1 MLHQMNRLFFVFFCF
16 LFFLPVGNAQIL
28 STKLSKTKPETR
40 NMLNQPNKNN
50 FQYLF
55 YRFLIGFL
63 FVFSFAYCQFSRV
76 VPGMFRGRSG
86 CVPRERLWS
95 FIGWTGCNP
104 MFLCSEDFS
113 TCRAIQYNTFLL
125 TQRPRLPNSAH
136 SVLHFKCQLKQ
147 SDSYAIFNWFGVY
160 FCFR

>member
-16 LFFLPVGNAQIL
+16 FFLPVGNAQIL

>member
-1 MLHQMNRLFFVFFCF
+1 MLHQMSQFFLCF
-16 LFFLPVGNAQIL
+16 FFLPVGNAQIL
-28 STKLSKTKPETR
+28 STKLSKTKPGTR
-40 NMLNQPNKNN
+40 NTLNQPNKNN
-50 FQYLF
+50 FQCLF
-55 YRFLIGFL
+55 YRFLIFLGFL

-86 CVPRERLWS
+86 CVPRERFRS
-95 FIGWTGCNP
+95 FIGWTGCNI

-113 TCRAIQYNTFLL
+113 TCRARQYNIFLL
-125 TQRPRLPNSAH
+125 IQRPKLPNSAH
-136 SVLHFKCQLKQ
+136 SVLHFKRQLKQ

>member
-1 MLHQMNRLFFVFFCF
+1 MNRLFFVFCS
-16 LFFLPVGNAQIL
+16 FFLPVGNAQIL
-28 STKLSKTKPETR
+28 SPRLSKTKPGTR
-40 NMLNQPNKNN
+40 NTLNQTNKNN

-55 YRFLIGFL
+55 YRFVIGFL
-63 FVFSFAYCQFSRV
+63 FVFSFAYCQFSMV

-86 CVPRERLWS
+86 CIPRERFRN

-113 TCRAIQYNTFLL
+113 TCRARQYNTFLL
-125 TQRPRLPNSAH
+125 TQRPKLPKSTH
-136 SVLHFKCQLKQ
+136 SVLHFKRQLKQ

>member
-1 MLHQMNRLFFVFFCF
+1 M
-16 LFFLPVGNAQIL
+16 GNAQIL

-55 YRFLIGFL
+55 YRFLIEFL

-86 CVPRERLWS
+86 CVPSERLQS
-95 FIGWTGCNP
+95 FIG
-104 MFLCSEDFS
+104 
-113 TCRAIQYNTFLL
+113 
-125 TQRPRLPNSAH
+125 
-136 SVLHFKCQLKQ
+136 
-147 SDSYAIFNWFGVY
+147 
-160 FCFR
+160 